1 MIKQVLVLKK
11 TDYEKMLKAAVDAC
25 KPKVG
30 E

>member
-11 TDYEKMLKAAVDAC
+11 TDYEKMLQAVDAW